1 LNSSAELIKT
11 YSRPVFSRLR
21 HCKAL
26 FPVIAAV
33 IAGVVLNVA
42 LGSCERESRREFIDR
57 EGNSVVLSGIP
68 DRIISTAPSNTE
80 IVIDLGLADR
90 LIAVDK
96 YSRDIPG
103 MAPDLPLVD
112 FFYPD
117 AEAIIGLAPDIII
130 ANGHNETGA
139 GSDPFKL
146 IRETGISVT
155 YIPLS
160 SSISAIYQDIEF
172 LADVL
177 GVPERGRELTER
189 MKKEAAQIAEAVR
202 GPVSGAVQGEGG
214 VQDYSGG
221 PPPKKQTVYFEISP
235 MPAMVTFG
243 QNTYLHDMLELI
255 GAENIFASERGILFP
270 SAEIII
276 SKNPDV
282 IFTNFNFGDTPN
294 YPVEEIKTRPGFE
307 YISAV
312 QNNRVYLVDTDS
324 TSRPSSR
331 IMTAVKQMARI
342 LYAEYY
348 ETD

>member
-1 LNSSAELIKT
+1 LT
-11 YSRPVFSRLR
+11 
-21 HCKAL
+21 L
-26 FPVIAAV
+26 FPIITAA
-33 IAGVVLNVA
+33 IAGVFLNCA
-42 LGSCERESRREFIDR
+42 LGSCVRESRREFIDR

-68 DRIISTAPSNTE
+68 DRIISAAPSNTE
-80 IVIDLGLADR
+80 IIIDLGLADR

-103 MAPDLPLVD
+103 MALDLPLID

-160 SSISAIYQDIEF
+160 SNISAIYQDIEF
-172 LADVL
+172 IADVL

-189 MKKEAAQIAEAVR
+189 MKEEAALIAAQIAEAVR
-202 GPVSGAVQGEGG
+202 RPGSGTVQSEGA
-214 VQDYSGG
+214 VQDYSGKL
-221 PPPKKQTVYFEISP
+221 PPKKQTVYFEISP

-270 SAEIII
+270 GAEIII

-282 IFTNFNFGDTPN
+282 ILTNVDFGDTPN
-294 YPVEEIKTRPGFE
+294 YPVEEIKMRPGFE

-312 QNNRVYLVDTDS
+312 KNNRVYLVDTDS

-348 ETD
+348 EAD